1 MSSNTVVIE
10 EAVTTV
16 VVGEEQTSVTVTE
29 EAVSVLE
36 VGTQGPTGP
45 QGDTGATGATG
56 PQGPQG
62 DPGSGD
68 LTYSQAFTVASS
80 VTVTHN
86 LGKYPS
92 VMVIDS
98 AGDEVEGAVEHTSA
112 NELVVTFAAAFSG
125 TVYCN

>member
-45 QGDTGATGATG
+45 QGATGATGA
-56 PQGPQG
+56 QGPQG
-62 DPGSGD
+62 DPGID
-68 LTYSQAFTVASS
+68 LTYSQAFTASAS
-80 VTVTHN
+80 VVVTHN

-92 VMVIDS
+92 VTVVDS
-98 AGDEVEGAVEHTSA
+98 AGDEVFGDVRHDSA
-112 NELVVTFAAAFSG
+112 NQLTIDFAAPFSG
-125 TVYCN
+125 VVHCN